1 MADDDTRWTAEAVSA
16 AKLNALGL
24 FSFTNLAAFPSSSM
38 EVGLKGIAED
48 SGGIYQNTGTFATP
62 TWTLMN
68 IGVPVGTLTMWIGT
82 EASVASSWKI
92 CDGTAISRT
101 TYASLFAICGTEYGV
116 GDGSTTFNLPDFQTN
131 NVFPRGATDD
141 AGRGTTGGESTHLL
155 TGAESGTTAH
165 THVITDPGHTHS
177 YTRPYVTGYGSGS
190 GGGSPPS
197 GATTGSSTT
206 GISINNSSAADAGSA
221 HENKPPYV
229 DVHFIVKVL

>member
-48 SGGIYQNTGTFATP
+48 TGGIYQNTGTFATP

-82 EASVASSWKI
+82 EASVLSSWKI

-116 GDGSTTFNLPDFQTN
+116 GDGSTTFNLPDFQTS

-141 AGRGTTGGESTHLL
+141 TGRGGTGGESTHTL
-155 TGAESGTTAH
+155 TTTESGVAAH
-165 THVITDPGHTHS
+165 THAITPNPHSHS
-177 YTRPYVTGYGSGS
+177 YTAPAIGNYKGTYTADYVKAVG
-190 GGGSPPS
+190 
-197 GATTGSSTT
+197 STT
-206 GISINNSSAADAGSA
+206 DPTSLTIDTHAGASAVSA

-229 DVHFIVKVL
+229 DVHFIVKVS